1 MMFVKGKNKEMA
13 GITFGENLRR
23 FRIKQLLTQKEV
35 ANILKISRQ
44 SISKWETNQ
53 ALPTLD
59 LLVPL
64 TTVLNGTLDDLLQVH
79 HEKM

>member
-1 MMFVKGKNKEMA
+1 MA
-13 GITFGENLRR
+13 GITFDENLRR
-23 FRIKQLLTQKEV
+23 FRIKQHLTQKEV